1 MKQVNL
7 LINGQSRPAA
17 DGATFTRVSPL
28 DGAVVTTAAAGK
40 AADAVAAVEAAAEAF
55 PVWSALPPSEKRLR
69 LLKAAD
75 LLASRAAE
83 FAETGMAEMGSSGA
97 WYGFNVML
105 AANMLRDA
113 AGMVTQIQGNVI
125 PSEHTGRMA
134 LAVRV
139 PCGVVVGMAP
149 WNAPV
154 ILATR
159 ALAMPLACGNTVVLK
174 ASETCPATHEL
185 LVKTLNEAGLGEGV
199 VNLITHSAE
208 DAPEVADALIAHPA
222 VRRVNFTGSTRV
234 GKIIAQKCAEYLKP
248 VVLELGGKAPV
259 IVCEDADL
267 DEAANAVA
275 FGAFFNQGQ
284 ICMSTERI
292 LANETIAD
300 ALIEKLAAKI
310 RSFKTGDPRE
320 QVHIAHV
327 ESVRAAERIMDLV
340 NDAEAKGAK
349 AVAPYTVNGTAISP
363 ILLDG
368 IRPDMR
374 LYTEESFGPVCT
386 LERVQSDDEA
396 VEKAN
401 ASEFGLSSAVF
412 SRDIQRAMDIAKRLQ
427 TGICHINAATVDD
440 EAPMPF
446 GGTKDSGY
454 GRFGSQASIH
464 EFTELRWLTVQQHKH
479 YPI

>member
-1 MKQVNL
+1 MNQVQL
-7 LINGQSRPAA
+7 LIGGQSRPAA
-17 DGATFTRVSPL
+17 DGATFTRISPL
-28 DGAVVTTAAAGK
+28 DGQAVTTAAAGK
-40 AADAVAAVEAAAEAF
+40 AADANAAVEAAAKAF

-75 LLASRAAE
+75 LLASRAAG
-83 FAETGMAEMGSSGA
+83 FAQTGMAEMGSSGA

-125 PSEHTGRMA
+125 PSEHTGRLAM
-134 LAVRV
+134 AVRV

-185 LVKTLNEAGLGEGV
+185 LIKTLNEAGLGEGV
-199 VNLITHSAE
+199 VNLVTHSAE
-208 DAPEVADALIAHPA
+208 DAPEVVEALIAHPA
-222 VRRVNFTGSTRV
+222 VRRVNFTGSTHV
-234 GKIIAQKCAEYLKP
+234 GRIIARKCAEYLKP

-267 DEAANAVA
+267 DEAANAIA

-284 ICMSTERI
+284 ICMSTERV
-292 LANETIAD
+292 LAHESIAD

-310 RSFKTGDPRE
+310 KGFKTGDPRE

-327 ESVRAAERIMDLV
+327 ESQKAADRITALV
-340 NDAEAKGAK
+340 QDAESKGAK
-349 AVAPYTVNGTAISP
+349 AIAPYTVNGTALSP
-363 ILLDG
+363 VFLDG
-368 IRPDMR
+368 ITPRMR

-386 LERVQSDDEA
+386 LERVKSDDEA

-401 ASEFGLSSAVF
+401 ASDFGLSSAVF
-412 SRDIQRAMDIAKRLQ
+412 SRDIQRALDIAKRLQ

-454 GRFGSQASIH
+454 GRFGSAASVN
-464 EFTELRWLTVQQHKH
+464 EFTELRWITVQQHKH